1 MEILTEEP
9 VVEDASDR
17 VPREP
22 AALIAAFRDA
32 IAAGAPWFEAL
43 LTAVRDWSAPLEIVD
58 ERRYCYL
65 IGGEAFDWLTLAERL
80 IEAAGE
86 RIPAEE
92 AEALLFAGQL
102 PPGYDDDA
110 FRRAIGPTKH
120 RLHRNYF
127 YGISVEEALQLSFEE
142 DVQKEGRC
150 RAWGGDARADES
162 AFERIYFK
170 TKDEL
175 LARFRHE
182 RGLPYGEAL
191 AFDDLKAFTY
201 WLFKYRLQ
209 ACDPAKVASDTGRGL
224 ARLAALDGIRNRR
237 PAPETP
243 PAPARTVEAY
253 AL

>member
-1 MEILTEEP
+1 MEILAEES
-9 VVEDASDR
+9 VVEDASER
-17 VPREP
+17 APLEP
-22 AALIAAFRDA
+22 AELIAALCAAIDA
-32 IAAGAPWFEAL
+32 GVPWVDAL
-43 LTAVRDWSAPLEIVD
+43 LTTVRDWSAPLEIVD

-80 IEAAGE
+80 VAAAGD
-86 RIPAEE
+86 RIPADE

-102 PPGYDDDA
+102 PAGYDDET

-127 YGISVEEALQLSFEE
+127 YGVSVEEALQLSFEE

-182 RGLPYGEAL
+182 RGLPHGEAL
-191 AFDDLKAFTY
+191 AFDELKAFTY

-209 ACDPAKVASDTGRGL
+209 ACDPAKVASDTGRGIT
-224 ARLAALDGIRNRR
+224 RLAALDSIRNRR
-237 PAPETP
+237 PAAEPS
-243 PAPARTVEAY
+243 PAPVPTVEAY